1 MVRGL
6 SSQAAMNI
14 KTKEGNEHASSRI
27 PWWQTSRGLDI
38 FWAAALAAVLFFLLH
53 DSLVGGKGLV
63 PADGVLKYAPWSDPG
78 RIGNHLL
85 RDQYDVFIPEHEFVR
100 QQLEQGN
107 FPLWDPQVDCGVP
120 VLASMQ
126 GALLFPMQLLFARVE
141 PFYASGPAAF
151 LKLFLAGWF
160 MMLFV
165 RLLGAS
171 RPAAFISAIAFCL
184 CGFMIVWLGHPHVN
198 CAMWLPLL
206 LYFVEKSF
214 RVETEGRVSAAV
226 VRSWIGFAVT
236 YGIMMLGG
244 HPPTQVHVTIAVAL
258 YFLFRMVTCRREQ
271 RWPQVGLVVL
281 ALVAGALLAAPQIL
295 PFLEYTRESSS
306 GLASAVVNRG
316 ASHLSP
322 STLIH
327 FLLPHIS
334 GNPAAGFEDHAS
346 LFGLEKEDNF
356 NERTGYIGILPLF
369 LAVCTVARWRCQFTR
384 FFLGLAVGCAL
395 VVYGVPPFSY
405 VLKLLPVLHDINH
418 TRLLLLVSFSLAV
431 LAGLGWDAVV
441 QLDSRR
447 RMFWVAGGF
456 LVVGLAVLI
465 WAWLKMEP
473 QFSTFEAAYRS
484 FLLQN
489 VFVLLGGLVFI
500 VALVVW
506 PKRWFAWAAFL
517 VWAAIDLLWFGT
529 GYNPA
534 ISRDRYYPS
543 TPAIQW
549 LRQDPS
555 AFRIMGIGHVLP
567 PNTANVFGLYD
578 VRGYDFT
585 TVRRYEEL
593 ISGSGGNFLFF
604 NSAPT
609 FPLSFPLLNAKYVL
623 SEKPLPL
630 NPQVFEPV
638 YANEISIYRYKACV
652 DRASVVFDYQVEKD
666 PKAVLDRVRSLNF
679 DPTKVLLLETEPEL
693 AREGQSVGVTNAAV
707 QITGYRA
714 DEVQLTASLPK
725 PGFLLLLDTYFPG
738 WKATVNGRETSIYRA
753 DYNFRAV
760 ALPAGNST
768 VRFVYEPMSVRVGGV
783 LAGVML
789 MGLVVVWFWSGRRVV
804 SGGNC

>member
-1 MVRGL
+1 
-6 SSQAAMNI
+6 
-14 KTKEGNEHASSRI
+14 
-27 PWWQTSRGLDI
+27 
-38 FWAAALAAVLFFLLH
+38 
-53 DSLVGGKGLV
+53 
-63 PADGVLKYAPWSDPG
+63 
-78 RIGNHLL
+78 
-85 RDQYDVFIPEHEFVR
+85 
-100 QQLEQGN
+100 
-107 FPLWDPQVDCGVP
+107 
-120 VLASMQ
+120 
-126 GALLFPMQLLFARVE
+126 
-141 PFYASGPAAF
+141 
-151 LKLFLAGWF
+151 
-160 MMLFV
+160 
-165 RLLGAS
+165 
-171 RPAAFISAIAFCL
+171 
-184 CGFMIVWLGHPHVN
+184 
-198 CAMWLPLL
+198 
-206 LYFVEKSF
+206 
-214 RVETEGRVSAAV
+214 
-226 VRSWIGFAVT
+226 
-236 YGIMMLGG
+236 
-244 HPPTQVHVTIAVAL
+244 
-258 YFLFRMVTCRREQ
+258 
-271 RWPQVGLVVL
+271 
-281 ALVAGALLAAPQIL
+281 
-295 PFLEYTRESSS
+295 
-306 GLASAVVNRG
+306 
-316 ASHLSP
+316 
-322 STLIH
+322 
-327 FLLPHIS
+327 
-334 GNPAAGFEDHAS
+334 
-346 LFGLEKEDNF
+346 
-356 NERTGYIGILPLF
+356 
-369 LAVCTVARWRCQFTR
+369 
-384 FFLGLAVGCAL
+384 
-395 VVYGVPPFSY
+395 
-405 VLKLLPVLHDINH
+405 
-418 TRLLLLVSFSLAV
+418 
-431 LAGLGWDAVV
+431 
-441 QLDSRR
+441 
-447 RMFWVAGGF
+447 
-456 LVVGLAVLI
+456 
-465 WAWLKMEP
+465 MEP

-789 MGLVVVWFWSGRRVV
+789 MGLVVVWFWSGRRV